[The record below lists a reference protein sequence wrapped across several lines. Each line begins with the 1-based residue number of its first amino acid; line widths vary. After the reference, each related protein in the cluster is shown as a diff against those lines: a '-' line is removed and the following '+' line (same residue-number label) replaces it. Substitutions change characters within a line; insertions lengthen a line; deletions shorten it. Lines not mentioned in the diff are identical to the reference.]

1 MSIIDEQRAPIY
13 QSPIEEEL
21 EGTVRPDEFIVQ
33 KDRIIIVGQT
43 SNKKT
48 GVVLI
53 YENPRQYL
61 SKSQDIQP
69 AGSESEIGRLGDHSP
84 IIAMVLVGIFGRKG
98 RRFEASFRTKGIQ

>member
-1 MSIIDEQRAPIY
+1 
-13 QSPIEEEL
+13 
-21 EGTVRPDEFIVQ
+21 
-33 KDRIIIVGQT
+33 
-43 SNKKT
+43 SNQKT

-69 AGSESEIGRLGDHSP
+69 VGSKSEICRLGDHSLM
-84 IIAMVLVGIFGRKG
+84 IAMVLVGIFGRKVRKG